1 MLLQITLSHPF
12 LWLSNIPWCIHT
24 HTHTH
29 THTLS
34 LYILS
39 SVSEH
44 LGGFHVLVIVN
55 SAAESIGVHVS
66 FQIMVFSR
74 ALPGG
79 GIAGSYGNSIFSFL
93 RNFLTVL
100 HSDYTNLH
108 SHQTG

>member
-1 MLLQITLSHPF
+1 MY
-12 LWLSNIPWCIHT
+12 T

-29 THTLS
+29 TPS

-39 SVSEH
+39 SVSGH
-44 LGGFHVLVIVN
+44 LGCVHVLVIVN

-66 FQIMVFSR
+66 FQSMVFSR
-74 ALPGG
+74 DMPRG
-79 GIAGSYGNSIFSFL
+79 GISGSYGNSIFSFL